1 MLIGLIALR
10 SFKSGHLGEIQPVRG
25 VQVLDKLSGLW
36 RLKSL
41 MLKSLMLKS
50 LEMIAAQPRAEVHF
64 RYCVGCGPFSSISR
78 FQIAPSRV

>member
-41 MLKSLMLKS
+41 MLKSL
-50 LEMIAAQPRAEVHF
+50 EMIAAQPRAEVHF
-64 RYCVGCGPFSSISR
+64 RYCVG
-78 FQIAPSRV
+78 

>member
-25 VQVLDKLSGLW
+25 VQLLDKLSGLW
-36 RLKSL
+36 RLKSLMLKSL

-64 RYCVGCGPFSSISR
+64 RYCVG
-78 FQIAPSRV
+78 